1 MAACVHI
8 LALKVRSRA
17 LSEEHTGI
25 PLNACDQITKT
36 ASLAP
41 AQGAFHGQKPISHT
55 EKEKELAAAGRFF
68 RHNKKAYTDYSIS
81 LSKKIPDSNLSSFKL
96 LTSIVFILDW
106 HTFPFNTLMLCNGST
121 PAYHTIFRLFLHLF
135 RLFLSNLPLSYN
147 LHPLVHSSLCVT
159 GGLPDCTCTQLSF
172 LGWVLGLVMGEKK
185 KKVPGIESWESFPA
199 YFPRK

>member
-41 AQGAFHGQKPISHT
+41 VQGAFHGQKPISHT

-96 LTSIVFILDW
+96 LTSIVFILD
-106 HTFPFNTLMLCNGST
+106 
-121 PAYHTIFRLFLHLF
+121 
-135 RLFLSNLPLSYN
+135 
-147 LHPLVHSSLCVT
+147 
-159 GGLPDCTCTQLSF
+159 
-172 LGWVLGLVMGEKK
+172 
-185 KKVPGIESWESFPA
+185 
-199 YFPRK
+199 